1 MMDGLEGLN
10 DRERL
15 NLLKFVCSFA
25 WADLE
30 IRPEERAFI
39 KRLVE
44 RLELPSEEAK
54 RVRGWLDL
62 PPSPESV
69 DPAQIPVQHKDL
81 FLSVLDGVIR
91 ADGEIAS
98 EEREHFALLREM
110 LG

>member
-1 MMDGLEGLN
+1 MSDGLEVLN
-10 DRERL
+10 ARERL

-30 IRPEERAFI
+30 IRPQERTFI

-44 RLELPSEEAK
+44 RLELSPEEAE
-54 RVRGWLDL
+54 RVGRWLEL
-62 PPSPESV
+62 PPSPDSV
-69 DPAQIPVQHKDL
+69 DPAHIPAQHKDL
-81 FLSVLDGVIR
+81 FLAVLDGVIR
-91 ADGEIAS
+91 ADGEIAR

>member
-1 MMDGLEGLN
+1 MTHGLEALK

-30 IRPEERAFI
+30 IRPQERAFVQ
-39 KRLVE
+39 RLVE
-44 RLELPSEEAK
+44 RLELSDEDCQ
-54 RVRGWLDL
+54 RVRGWLQL
-62 PPSPESV
+62 PPSPDAV
-69 DPAQIPVQHKDL
+69 DPLQIPAEHREI